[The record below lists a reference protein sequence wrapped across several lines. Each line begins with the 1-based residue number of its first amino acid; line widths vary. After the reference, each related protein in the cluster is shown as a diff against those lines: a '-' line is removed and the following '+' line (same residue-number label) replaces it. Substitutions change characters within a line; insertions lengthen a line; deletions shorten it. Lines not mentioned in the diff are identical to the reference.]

1 LFKEKRIFIKYQRDQ
16 FPTKLGIRSTIQKL
30 IAIKSNNQSAEANK
44 KTKSYVFVVT
54 KLYLEPSKKYHP
66 NNYLRKQS
74 NVLLIIQSKA
84 HSKTKVETMNTPNQ
98 ISVALLFLVFT
109 LSGIAVAKKPADR
122 ILIISKEGKIIEI
135 FRKPEKLVNET
146 YVIDSLDTQT
156 QKNTISEN
164 SSSFDITQ
172 FIKPEEEINDL
183 ELDTYSIFRKIKAL
197 EAQIK

>member
-1 LFKEKRIFIKYQRDQ
+1 
-16 FPTKLGIRSTIQKL
+16 
-30 IAIKSNNQSAEANK
+30 
-44 KTKSYVFVVT
+44 
-54 KLYLEPSKKYHP
+54 
-66 NNYLRKQS
+66 
-74 NVLLIIQSKA
+74 
-84 HSKTKVETMNTPNQ
+84 MNTPHQ

-135 FRKPEKLVNET
+135 FRKPERLVNET
-146 YVIDSLDTQT
+146 VIIDSLSAQNKKT
-156 QKNTISEN
+156 TINED

-183 ELDTYSIFRKIKAL
+183 ELDTYSIFRKIKAF